1 MKSVLIGNG
10 INIQFGGTTYSN
22 YFILERIKSKAKLGG
37 YAKLFDNSITG
48 EDIINIFNGFVN
60 IANGIKTGKYDKL
73 TDDIELKDAFNDFKK
88 RYKNKIKYSY
98 NIMSEDWFLLV
109 EAFFL

>member
-1 MKSVLIGNG
+1 M
-10 INIQFGGTTYSN
+10 
-22 YFILERIKSKAKLGG
+22 
-37 YAKLFDNSITG
+37 
-48 EDIINIFNGFVN
+48 N

>member
-1 MKSVLIGNG
+1 MIFCKS
-10 INIQFGGTTYSN
+10 GGCS
-22 YFILERIKSKAKLGG
+22 AKLGPKVLSKVLS
-37 YAKLFDNSITG
+37 KLPKFEDENLLVGFDSS
-48 EDIINIFNGFVN
+48 DDASV
-60 IANGIKTGKYDKL
+60 YKL

>member
-1 MKSVLIGNG
+1 M
-10 INIQFGGTTYSN
+10 
-22 YFILERIKSKAKLGG
+22 
-37 YAKLFDNSITG
+37 
-48 EDIINIFNGFVN
+48 
-60 IANGIKTGKYDKL
+60 
-73 TDDIELKDAFNDFKK
+73 ELKDAFNDFKK

>member
-37 YAKLFDNSITG
+37 YDKLFKNSITG
-48 EDIINIFNGFVN
+48 
-60 IANGIKTGKYDKL
+60 
-73 TDDIELKDAFNDFKK
+73 
-88 RYKNKIKYSY
+88 
-98 NIMSEDWFLLV
+98 
-109 EAFFL
+109 

>member
-1 MKSVLIGNG
+1 MKAIRSLEQHVDSLI
-10 INIQFGGTTYSN
+10 FG
-22 YFILERIKSKAKLGG
+22 
-37 YAKLFDNSITG
+37 D
-48 EDIINIFNGFVN
+48 
-60 IANGIKTGKYDKL
+60 YDKL